1 MSIPKNL
8 KIGGH
13 QIKVL
18 IKPMWKGGDN
28 ENGVFDADKNEIWI
42 KAELSDT
49 QMESTLVHE
58 ILHGINSTLDHVAL
72 DSLSEQLYQ
81 VLKDNKLKF

>member
-18 IKPMWKGGDN
+18 IKPMWKGGD
-28 ENGVFDADKNEIWI
+28 NEIWI

-58 ILHGINSTLDHVAL
+58 ILHGINSTLDHVVL